1 MTSAAGRD
9 VSVLTVARWV
19 ELADDEE
26 TDYAWV
32 DLNGY
37 VRSTR
42 VPVLLAYLPTLNPL
56 AVHVIFD
63 PYGPEP
69 VEWTFAREL
78 LVYGMED
85 RAGLGDV
92 RIWPHRHGELALTL
106 DSPEESALFLL
117 HRPTV
122 AKFLR
127 QTYAVVPRGREQ
139 LDFDRELAE
148 LLSDG

>member
-1 MTSAAGRD
+1 MITDWGVEVPIQARRVLEDGSHVDIPSALSYRP
-9 VSVLTVARWV
+9 
-19 ELADDEE
+19 ADD
-26 TDYAWV
+26 
-32 DLNGY
+32 
-37 VRSTR
+37 
-42 VPVLLAYLPTLNPL
+42 PF
-56 AVHVIFD
+56 AVWLTF
-63 PYGPEP
+63 GSRNP

-78 LVYGMED
+78 LVYGLD
-85 RAGLGDV
+85 NRAGLGDV